1 MPTVPS
7 SQLVAVNGL
16 GQNTPADPSRV
27 GLVIGPTAAGTPNQI
42 LLDDSLSTIEA
53 NFDSGPGS
61 EEAATALVEPGAGT
75 VYQIKSP
82 SSTAGTIG
90 SVTKTAGATVGAV
103 VDAFGSVLVPGV
115 DFNGD
120 VLFTAKAEGAELEI
134 INGGAEAVT
143 VTGLHVRLTSK
154 VGTTTGTS
162 LAALITG
169 NVGAAAL
176 WGVQAIGTGASN
188 NSTTLSTF
196 AETAGRIGIQALKS
210 GLQARVTISGNNTPR
225 SVVLTGGNI
234 VDITEATNAH
244 GEPAATETALSIQ
257 SDLATLAANNPG
269 VFRTTLAGSG
279 TGLLGALALVSLP
292 FGSTG
297 AMTVSGSPNDA
308 YQVSVQVSLAGA
320 LGAAGITVS
329 LGNAQGLPLYSGNY
343 LIPSGGVLALPDTGL
358 TLTFTGSFD
367 LGDTFTFSTTSPLS
381 TLSDIVSALTY
392 FAGRPEHASLVQIA
406 GEIPVVNLPAWVVAL
421 QSLADSMA
429 ASLTLPKYL
438 GILLEYAPPSVGQ
451 TNAQWASQVT
461 GVLAPLAA
469 PRISVFGGE
478 GNAAAALPLP
488 QPGRFEVVNGSRFM
502 FARALSLSAGIDVV
516 DQTQSGTATGV
527 LQAYQTD
534 AAAALAAARSSYFF
548 LLSGTPGVQI
558 DFVMLDSPTG
568 DYTRGVI
575 RRVIDKV
582 SFYAS
587 IFQTK
592 YVGTRQ
598 QRNQDGTLAQTS
610 RIAIQDD
617 LNAKL
622 KKVVVDTGDCQSVT
636 SVVNGM
642 NTDGRLLVTYY
653 VQIFFY
659 VYNIFGR
666 VGVTKTF
673 AFTL

>member
-103 VDAFGSVLVPGV
+103 VDDFGSVLVPGV

-120 VLFTAKAEGAELEI
+120 VLFTGKQEGAQLAI
-134 INGGAEAVT
+134 VNGGAEAVT
-143 VTGLHVRLTSK
+143 VSGLLVTLTSK

-162 LAALITG
+162 LAALVTG
-169 NVGAAAL
+169 NMAAAAL
-176 WGVQAIGTGASN
+176 WAPTAIGTGASLN
-188 NSTTLSTF
+188 GTTLATF
-196 AETAGRIGIQALKS
+196 TETSGRIGFQALMAGMS
-210 GLQARVTISGNNTPR
+210 VQTTLAGNNTPF
-225 SVVLTGGNI
+225 SVALTSGNTI
-234 VDITEATNAH
+234 IAVTLGTNAH
-244 GEPAATETALSIQ
+244 GEPTTTALTVQ
-257 SDLATLAANNPG
+257 SALATLASNNPG
-269 VFRTTLAGSG
+269 MFRSTLAGAG
-279 TGLLGALALVSLP
+279 TGLLGALTLTSLP
-292 FGSTG
+292 FGSSG

-308 YQVSVQVSLAGA
+308 YQVSVQVSLAGG

-343 LIPSGGVLALPDTGL
+343 LIPSGGVLVLPDTGL

-367 LGDTFTFSTTSPLS
+367 LGDTFTFSTTAPLS

-438 GILLEYAPPSVGQ
+438 GILLEYAPPGVGQ

-461 GVLAPLAA
+461 GILAPLAA

-502 FARALSLSAGIDVV
+502 FARALALSAGIDVV
-516 DQTQSGTATGV
+516 DQTQSGAATGV
-527 LQAYQTD
+527 LEAYQTD

-548 LLSGTPGVQI
+548 LLSGTPGVQM

-636 SVVNGM
+636 SVVSGM

-666 VGVTKTF
+666 VGVTKTV
-673 AFTL
+673 AVTV